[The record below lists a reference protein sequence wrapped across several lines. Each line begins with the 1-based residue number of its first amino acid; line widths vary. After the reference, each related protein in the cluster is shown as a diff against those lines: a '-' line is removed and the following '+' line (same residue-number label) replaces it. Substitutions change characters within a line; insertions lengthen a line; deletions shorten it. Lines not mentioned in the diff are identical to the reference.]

1 MMIRP
6 GTSPERWHPIC
17 KHLAIKKA
25 HCPYYAQ
32 YHRQLS
38 LLHRSSHSFNQKN
51 KNTLQFEDAIFFFFF
66 EKPEDAIFRFL
77 LDGSV
82 PKIVY

>member
-1 MMIRP
+1 MMMRP

-17 KHLAIKKA
+17 KHLAIKKG

-51 KNTLQFEDAIFFFFF
+51 TLQF
-66 EKPEDAIFRFL
+66 EDAIFRFL

-82 PKIVY
+82 PNIVC